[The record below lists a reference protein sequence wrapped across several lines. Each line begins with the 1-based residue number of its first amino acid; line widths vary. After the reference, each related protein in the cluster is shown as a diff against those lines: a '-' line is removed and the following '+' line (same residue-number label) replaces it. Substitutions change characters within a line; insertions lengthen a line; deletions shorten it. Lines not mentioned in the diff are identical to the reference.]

1 MEHTDRTD
9 PTVRFGVF
17 EVDPR
22 SGELRKGGT
31 RIRLQDQPFKV
42 LLVLL
47 EHPGEV
53 VTREELQRRIW
64 KEESFGDFDHGV
76 HVAIAKLRTALG
88 DSADIPRYVETLP
101 RRGYRFVFPVTPT
114 NGQPTGIP
122 DQVDFRPLAGG
133 RFESQTTAATVG
145 ERSGNA
151 RRVWIWGT
159 AITLTILVIGSGAF
173 RFYGR
178 KPKLT
183 ERDKIVLADFTN
195 TTGDSVFDGTL
206 RQGLAVELEQSP
218 FLSLVSEKQIQ
229 QTLQMMK
236 QQPDAKLTPAIARE
250 ICRRISSAAVLD
262 GSIAQIGTQYSLIL
276 KAEDC
281 SNGES
286 IASTEVQASDK
297 NHVLEALGKASS
309 DIREKLGESL
319 ATVEKFDT
327 PLEQATT
334 RSLEALQAYDLGYK
348 VGDKGNYAAAIP
360 LFQKAVSLDPNFAMA
375 YVLLGMMEW
384 NLTQEAPAKNHL
396 QKGYDLR
403 STVSERERLFIEFEY
418 YAVNDTGD
426 YENAQRVVALWAK
439 TYPRDCAARG
449 EAARIYE
456 GIEQYD
462 KALAEYREAHRLCPE
477 DSLVDAGLILSYT
490 FLDRL
495 EEARGVADEAKV
507 QNFDSFEVRKAL
519 YRLAFLQNEAAGMQ
533 QQVEFS
539 TGKQGLEDWLL
550 FDEANTAAYFGRLKQ
565 SREFSRKAVASAQWA
580 QEKER
585 AVADAEVGAL
595 REALVGNKSEARQ
608 QVLAALRLPGADA
621 DEFNVA
627 VVFAAIGDAASM
639 EPLAEKYRKNNPDD
653 PYVRFI
659 QLPLL
664 AALVELSR
672 NEAPKAIEVLRP
684 VPYESRFLYSPNAYY
699 RGLAYL
705 ANHQGNEA
713 ATQFQKILDHRG
725 RVGNWLEGAIVHL
738 QIGRAYAMQ
747 GDTAK
752 ARAAYQDFLTLWKD
766 ADPDIPILKQAKVEY
781 AKLQ

>member
-1 MEHTDRTD
+1 MEDTDRADRTI
-9 PTVRFGVF
+9 RFGVF
-17 EVDPR
+17 EVNPR
-22 SGELRKGGT
+22 SGELRKAGT

-42 LLVLL
+42 LLALL
-47 EHPGEV
+47 ERPGEV
-53 VTREELQRRIW
+53 VTRDELQRRIW
-64 KEESFGDFDHGV
+64 PEESFGDFDHGV

-88 DSADIPRYVETLP
+88 DSADVPRYVETLP

-114 NGQPTGIP
+114 NRQQTDVPGQAGLPA
-122 DQVDFRPLAGG
+122 LAD
-133 RFESQTTAATVG
+133 RRSEPQTILAAAR

-159 AITLTILVIGSGAF
+159 AITLIILVIGAGAF
-173 RFYGR
+173 RFHGR

-183 ERDKIVLADFTN
+183 DRDKIVLADFTN

-206 RQGLAVELEQSP
+206 RQGLAVQLEQSP

-229 QTLQMMK
+229 QTLKMMK
-236 QQPDAKLTPAIARE
+236 QQPDAKLTPGIARE

-286 IASTEVQASDK
+286 IASAEVQAGDK
-297 NHVLEALGKASS
+297 SHVLEALGNASS
-309 DIREKLGESL
+309 DIRKKLGESL
-319 ATVEKFDT
+319 ASVEKFDT

-334 RSLEALQAYDLGYK
+334 PSLEALQAYDLGYK

-360 LFQKAVSLDPNFAMA
+360 LFQKAISVDPNFAMA
-375 YVLLGMMEW
+375 YLLLGMMQW
-384 NLTQEAPAKNHL
+384 NLTQEDAAKKNL
-396 QKGYDLR
+396 QKAYDLR
-403 STVSERERLFIEFEY
+403 SSVSERERLFIEFEY

-426 YENAQRVVALWAK
+426 QENAQRAVALWAK

-449 EAARIYE
+449 EGAGVYE
-456 GIEQYD
+456 GLEQYD

-477 DSLVDAGLILSYT
+477 DSLIDAGLILNYT

-495 EEARGVADEAKV
+495 EEARAVADEAKV

-519 YRLAFLQNEAAGMQ
+519 YRLAFLQNDAAGMQ

-539 TGKQGLEDWLL
+539 MGKPGLEDWLL
-550 FDEANTAAYFGRLKQ
+550 FDEANTAAYFGRFKK
-565 SREFSRKAVASAQWA
+565 SREFSQQAVASAQRA
-580 QEKER
+580 QEKWR
-585 AVADAEVGAL
+585 GTADAEVAAL
-595 REALVGNKSEARQ
+595 REALVGNKNEARQ
-608 QVLAALRLPGADA
+608 QILAALRLPGAA
-621 DEFNVA
+621 AFPFNVA

-639 EPLAEKYRKNNPDD
+639 EPWAEKYRKDNPDY
-653 PYVRFI
+653 PGVRFI
-659 QLPLL
+659 DLPLL
-664 AALVELSR
+664 DALVALSR
-672 NEAPKAIEVLRP
+672 NDAPKAIEVLRP

-705 ANHQGNEA
+705 ANHRGKEA
-713 ATQFQKILDHRG
+713 ATEFRKILDHRG
-725 RVGNWLEGAIVHL
+725 RVGNRLEGALAHL

-752 ARAAYQDFLTLWKD
+752 ARAALQDFLTLWKD
-766 ADPDIPILKQAKVEY
+766 ADPDIPVLKQAKAEY
-781 AKLQ
+781 AKLP

>member
-1 MEHTDRTD
+1 MEHTGRAD
-9 PTVRFGVF
+9 PTIRFGVF

-22 SGELRKGGT
+22 SGELRKAGT

-64 KEESFGDFDHGV
+64 KGESFGDFDHGV

-114 NGQPTGIP
+114 NGQPTGVP
-122 DQVDFRPLAGG
+122 GQADFRPIAGG
-133 RFESQTTAATVG
+133 RSESQTTAATVG

-159 AITLTILVIGSGAF
+159 AITLTILVIGSGVF

-297 NHVLEALGKASS
+297 SHVLEALGKASS
-309 DIREKLGESL
+309 DIRKKLGESL

-334 RSLEALQAYDLGYK
+334 PSLEALQAYDLGYK

-360 LFQKAVSLDPNFAMA
+360 LFQRAISLDPNFAMA
-375 YVLLGMMEW
+375 YVLLGMMQW
-384 NLTQEAPAKNHL
+384 NLTQEPSAKYHL
-396 QKGYDLR
+396 QKAYDLR
-403 STVSERERLFIEFEY
+403 STVSERERLFIEYEY

-426 YENAQRVVALWAK
+426 LENAQRAAALWAQK
-439 TYPRDCAARG
+439 YPRDCAPRG
-449 EAARIYE
+449 EAGSLYE
-456 GIEQYD
+456 AIEQYD
-462 KALAEYREAHRLCPE
+462 KALVEYREAHRLCPE
-477 DSLVDAGLILSYT
+477 DSLVDAGLILNYT

-495 EEARGVADEAKV
+495 EEARSAADEAKV

-519 YRLAFLQNEAAGMQ
+519 YRLAFLQNDAAGMQ

-539 TGKQGLEDWLL
+539 TGKPGLEDWLL
-550 FDEANTAAYFGRLKQ
+550 FDEANTAAYFGRLRK
-565 SREFSRKAVASAQWA
+565 SREFSHQAVASAEGA
-580 QEKER
+580 QEKAR
-585 AVADAEVGAL
+585 AAADAEVAAL
-595 REALVGNKSEARQ
+595 REALVGNKSEALH
-608 QVLAALRLPGADA
+608 QVLAALRLPGAKA
-621 DEFNVA
+621 EFNAALAFA
-627 VVFAAIGDAASM
+627 VIGDVARVK
-639 EPLAEKYRKNNPDD
+639 PLAEKYRKDNPDD

-664 AALVELSR
+664 AALVALSR
-672 NEAPKAIEVLRP
+672 NDAPKAIEVLRP
-684 VPYESRFLYSPNAYY
+684 VPYESRVLYSPNAYY

-713 ATQFQKILDHRG
+713 ATEFQKILDHRG
-725 RVGNWLEGAIVHL
+725 RVGNWLEGAIAHL

-752 ARAAYQDFLTLWKD
+752 ARLAYQDFLTLWKD
-766 ADPDIPILKQAKVEY
+766 ADPDIPIFKQAKVEY